1 MNTRKYNLRNLSD
14 DIRSLELDIRR
25 EVAKFADV
33 FIEVAKLTC
42 ISADV
47 LRNQEIASLHQ
58 RIACTQQQLEI
69 LPTR

>member
-1 MNTRKYNLRNLSD
+1 MNTRKYNLSD

-25 EVAKFADV
+25 EVAEFATV
-33 FIEVAKLTC
+33 FIEVAKRTC

-47 LRNQEIASLHQ
+47 LLNQEIASLYK
-58 RIACTQQQLEI
+58 RIACTQEQLEI

>member
-1 MNTRKYNLRNLSD
+1 MNIRKYNLSD

-25 EVAKFADV
+25 EVAEFATV
-33 FIEVAKLTC
+33 LIEVAKRTC

-47 LRNQEIASLHQ
+47 LLNQKIASLHK
-58 RIACTQQQLEI
+58 RIACTQEQLEI